1 MPSTTSITGKPGLQP
16 ERSDPIVT
24 DGEIYRLKKSGKTQ
38 VEIAESTGLTRAQ
51 VCHALNRYRQW
62 ARDNNAPAQDITE
75 TVRAA
80 AMKGCDRVELQMQLG
95 VSGRVLTTMLDE
107 LRETGLQIE
116 EDANQLRVNR
126 LVVPQDEN
134 QHEAPW
140 TGDKVIRFG
149 LCGDI
154 QLNSKYTQ
162 ITHANTLYD
171 YYQSEGITTVYN
183 TGDLDEGEQM
193 RPGHQYECY
202 TQGADDH
209 VREIIKNYPQRDGI
223 KTYFITGNHDHSLI
237 KRAGFDLGIPVAEK
251 RDDMVYLGQSHAT
264 INLTP
269 NCTLELRHPLDGT
282 AYALS
287 YKSQKMVEAMSGGEK
302 PNILAI
308 GHYHKVEYLFY
319 RNVHIY
325 QTGCLQAQ
333 TPWMRGKQL
342 SAHMGGWIVEV
353 HVNEEGTI
361 TRVRQ
366 ELLPFYEGIK
376 DDYLN
381 WR

>member
-1 MPSTTSITGKPGLQP
+1 MLNKPGMTQYKLAA
-16 ERSDPIVT
+16 ELNVKRSLIAHAVKNVRDGRPIDRT
-24 DGEIYRLKKSGKTQ
+24 EQEEGLCHNLRQLLMKGADRKELCSRLNISEK
-38 VEIAESTGLTRAQ
+38 IL
-51 VCHALNRYRQW
+51 
-62 ARDNNAPAQDITE
+62 
-75 TVRAA
+75 RAA
-80 AMKGCDRVELQMQLG
+80 IE
-95 VSGRVLTTMLDE
+95 E
-107 LRETGLQIE
+107 LREHGLQVE
-116 EDANQLRVNR
+116 ESKDRLHINR
-126 LVVPQDEN
+126 LVVPQEEN
-134 QHEAPW
+134 LHDAPW
-140 TGDKVIRFG
+140 KGDKVIRFG

-171 YYQSEGITTVYN
+171 YYQSEGIKDVYN
-183 TGDLDEGEQM
+183 TGDLDEGEKM

-209 VREIIKNYPQRDGI
+209 VKEIIKNYPKRQGI

-237 KRAGFDLGIPVAEK
+237 KLAGFDLGIPVAEQ
-251 RDDMVYLGQSHAT
+251 REDMVYLGQSYAT
-264 INLTP
+264 VNLTP

-282 AYALS
+282 AYAFS

-319 RNVHIY
+319 RNVHIF
-325 QTGCLQAQ
+325 QTACLQAQ

-342 SAHMGGWIVEV
+342 SAQLGGWIIEV
-353 HVNEEGTI
+353 HVDEEGTI
-361 TRVRQ
+361 THIKQ
-366 ELLPFYEGIK
+366 EFIPFYEGIK